1 MSLSFLD
8 SFTIMGEN
16 GTIKR
21 TNYFFQFW

>member
-21 TNYFFQFW
+21 TNYFF